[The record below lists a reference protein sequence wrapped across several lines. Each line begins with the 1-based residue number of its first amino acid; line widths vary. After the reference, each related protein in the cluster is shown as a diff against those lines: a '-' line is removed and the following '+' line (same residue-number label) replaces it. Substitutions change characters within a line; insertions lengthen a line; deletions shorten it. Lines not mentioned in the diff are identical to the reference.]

1 MTETSEGKL
10 APLDAAL
17 ERAIARLEDSA
28 FLKHL
33 RDGQHVR
40 PLYEAYLKEA
50 YHFVRM
56 TSSYTPLGARRLDP
70 SKRAFRQW
78 ILHHSAHEMGHEDM
92 ALNDLVRLGHKRAD
106 IVASKPLAG
115 TVAWQHFFYFQVTER
130 PAFAAMGVLFFL
142 EGMAA
147 KLSPVVVGKVLP
159 ALEGEAKVAITF
171 VREHGDLDVE
181 HSAELRD
188 MLEQYV
194 TEPEDIAMLVETIEQ
209 AGYAKRFLVDVLV
222 ENALGQKS

>member
-1 MTETSEGKL
+1 MTDVVSDKL
-10 APLDAAL
+10 APLDRAL
-17 ERAIARLEDSA
+17 ERAIARLEDSP
-28 FLKHL
+28 FMKHL

-50 YHFVRM
+50 YHFVRL
-56 TSSYTPLGARRLDP
+56 TSSYTPLGGRRLDP
-70 SKRAFRQW
+70 SMRAFRQW

-92 ALNDLVRLGHKRAD
+92 ALNDLVRLGHARAD
-106 IVASKPLAG
+106 ILASKPLAG
-115 TVAWQHFFYFQVTER
+115 TVAWQHFFYFQVVER
-130 PAFAAMGVLFFL
+130 PPLAAMGVLFFL

-147 KLSPVVVGKVLP
+147 KLSPVVVGKILP
-159 ALEGEAKVAITF
+159 ALEGDAKIAITF

-188 MLEQYV
+188 MLDRYV
-194 TEPEDIAMLVETIEQ
+194 RTEEDVAVLVETIEQ

-222 ENALGQKS
+222 EHTLGRKS